1 MITVF
6 GLFATLFYPYLAHLI
21 FAEHAVKAG
30 LFLGTSV
37 HETAQVVGAAKIYAD
52 IYNETLALDV
62 ATVAKLVRNVF
73 IIIVIPF
80 MAYSYAY
87 QANGKDGTPGKKTN
101 LLKLLPLFILGF
113 LAMAIFRTIGDAT
126 FDAGGSAFGLLAGT
140 TWNQVITT
148 GKSLAETLLVVA
160 LAAVGLGTNFR
171 SIRSL
176 GIKPFIVG
184 LGASFS
190 VGLVSF
196 IAITLLGSLITF

>member
-1 MITVF
+1 
-6 GLFATLFYPYLAHLI
+6 
-21 FAEHAVKAG
+21 
-30 LFLGTSV
+30 
-37 HETAQVVGAAKIYAD
+37 
-52 IYNETLALDV
+52 
-62 ATVAKLVRNVF
+62 
-73 IIIVIPF
+73 
-80 MAYSYAY
+80 
-87 QANGKDGTPGKKTN
+87 
-101 LLKLLPLFILGF
+101 
-113 LAMAIFRTIGDAT
+113 
-126 FDAGGSAFGLLAGT
+126 LAGT